1 MYSLRIRHAKQVVLV
16 CNNKERL
23 LTGESMKN
31 LAILEGG
38 LDRGVSIVV
47 NNAGKIE
54 CVDSDDKVDQ
64 DYPNCTFEEEVD
76 ASGMCVVP
84 GLIDGHTHP
93 VWVGDRVHEFAM
105 KLAGASYMDIHKT
118 GGGIGFTVE
127 HVRRATEEELYE
139 SLRERLLRMLRS
151 GTTLVEV
158 KSGYGLDVESEMKML
173 RVIEKAKKELPIEI
187 SSTFCGAHSVPK
199 GSTPEE
205 ATDNVVNYQIPKLQ
219 ELMKNEEINV
229 DNIDVFCEKGVF
241 GLDETRRIL
250 EAGKAAGLALNFHG
264 DELHPMKAAELGAEL
279 GARAISHLEEVS
291 DEGIQ
296 AMSAASVIAVL
307 LPTTAYILR
316 LKWPPARAMINSG
329 VPVALGSDFNPN
341 AFCLSM
347 PLTMHLACVN
357 LHMTMEESLVAATI
371 NAAASL
377 GRSHTHG
384 SLESGKV
391 ADMLVIDAPRWEH
404 LVYQLGGH
412 DNVIKFVIKNG
423 KIVHRKPY

>member
-1 MYSLRIRHAKQVVLV
+1 MYKLRIRHARQVVLV
-16 CNNKERL
+16 CNNRERIL
-23 LTGESMKN
+23 IGKSMRK
-31 LAILEGG
+31 LAIVEAGQEGG
-38 LDRGVSIVV
+38 VSVVV

-54 CVDSDDKVDQ
+54 CVDQ
-64 DYPNCTFEEEVD
+64 DEIINQNYKNCSYEEEID
-76 ASGMCVVP
+76 ATGMCVLP

-105 KLAGASYMDIHKT
+105 KLAGATYMDVHNA
-118 GGGIGFTVE
+118 GGGIGYTVE
-127 HVRRATEEELYE
+127 HVRRASEEELYS
-139 SLRERLLRMLRS
+139 SLRERLLRMLRT
-151 GTTLVEV
+151 GTTLVEA
-158 KSGYGLDVESEMKML
+158 KSGYGLDTESEMKML
-173 RVIEKAKKELPIEI
+173 RVIERAKKDLPIEI

-199 GSTPEE
+199 GSSAEE
-205 ATDNVVNYQIPKLQ
+205 ATNNVINYQIPKLQ
-219 ELMKNEEINV
+219 ELIQSQQLRV

-241 GLDETRRIL
+241 GLDDTRKIL
-250 EAGKAAGLALNFHG
+250 EAGKAIGLAVNFHG
-264 DELHPMKAAELGAEL
+264 DELHPMKAAEV

-291 DEGIQ
+291 EDGIQ
-296 AMSAASVIAVL
+296 GMAEASVIAVL

-316 LKWPPARAMINSG
+316 LKCPPARKMIESG

-357 LHMTMEESLVAATI
+357 LRMTMEESLVAATL

-384 SLESGKV
+384 SLERGKM
-391 ADMLVIDAPRWEH
+391 ADMLVINAPRWEH

-412 DNVIKFVIKNG
+412 DELIMFVIKKG
-423 KIVHRKPY
+423 SLVYKRP

>member
-1 MYSLRIRHAKQVVLV
+1 
-16 CNNKERL
+16 
-23 LTGESMKN
+23 
-31 LAILEGG
+31 
-38 LDRGVSIVV
+38 
-47 NNAGKIE
+47 
-54 CVDSDDKVDQ
+54 
-64 DYPNCTFEEEVD
+64 
-76 ASGMCVVP
+76 
-84 GLIDGHTHP
+84 
-93 VWVGDRVHEFAM
+93 
-105 KLAGASYMDIHKT
+105 MDIHKT
-118 GGGIGFTVE
+118 GGGIGFTVQ

-139 SLRERLLRMLRS
+139 TFRERLLRMLRS
-151 GTTLVEV
+151 GTTLVEA

-205 ATDNVVNYQIPKLQ
+205 ATDNVINRQIPKLQ

-279 GARAISHLEEVS
+279 GARAISHLEEIS

-316 LKWPPARAMINSG
+316 LKCPPARAMIDSG

-357 LHMTMEESLVAATI
+357 LRMTMEESLVAATI

-384 SLESGKV
+384 SLEPGKV

-423 KIVHRKPY
+423 KIVHRKPS